1 MSLKKPLRDIW
12 IAEKIEPERAL
23 EIEKKA
29 TIELREINS
38 TDESGIYNFASNKKE
53 EEQLEKPSLTPKL
66 NQKQTKT
73 PVSLQKFIGKLRRRK
88 ITDKE
93 LSLEPTDQKNT
104 SLNPSKSFTTVK
116 LEHSADVKI

>member
-1 MSLKKPLRDIW
+1 M
-12 IAEKIEPERAL
+12 
-23 EIEKKA
+23 
-29 TIELREINS
+29 REINS
-38 TDESGIYNFASNKKE
+38 TDESGIYNFASTKKE
-53 EEQLEKPSLTPKL
+53 VEPVEKHSLTPKM
-66 NQKQTKT
+66 NQKSTKT

-116 LEHSADVKI
+116 LDHSADVKI

>member
-1 MSLKKPLRDIW
+1 M
-12 IAEKIEPERAL
+12 
-23 EIEKKA
+23 
-29 TIELREINS
+29 
-38 TDESGIYNFASNKKE
+38 
-53 EEQLEKPSLTPKL
+53 

-93 LSLEPTDQKNT
+93 LSLEPADQQNT

-116 LEHSADVKI
+116 LEHSADLKIQDVKKNPDLRRNITLHYTRNDDTASGPISETTSVADDFKPNYVG

>member
-1 MSLKKPLRDIW
+1 M
-12 IAEKIEPERAL
+12 

-53 EEQLEKPSLTPKL
+53 EAPVEKPSLTPKM

-93 LSLEPTDQKNT
+93 LSLEPTDQNNT

-116 LEHSADVKI
+116 LEHSADVKM